1 MMISDSFKQAEL
13 ALTAYSDLDQGMQ
26 LGQYISTLQDGGEGL
41 SESQAIKFASTYRV
55 VDRYFDATGLS
66 ATIFAKDTT
75 GETFLAIRGTEASDS
90 MDLLTD
96 LIDITWLGSTT
107 LQPQYI
113 SLKFKVAEWLENGI
127 LPQNF
132 TVTGHS
138 LGGFLAAGLVAEP
151 MFTNH
156 ISHAYLFNAPGVGG
170 SSAAAYAILDFLGVA
185 PAYDQSKISNIEAA
199 TGTSPISGL
208 GFDVAPPIDV
218 IIEDQMASDISD
230 PPGARNHSQQVL
242 TDALAVYSV
251 YSQLAPNLSQE
262 QLNKLMDAFG
272 SIRILVDR
280 TVKRWNPPSMR
291 CVSFC

>member
-1 MMISDSFKQAEL
+1 MSQQIEYLKQAEL
-13 ALTAYSDLDQGMQ
+13 ALAAYADFTSDMLTQAELEDADF
-26 LGQYISTLQDGGEGL
+26 ST
-41 SESQAIKFASTYRV
+41 SQARTFTDTYRLV
-55 VDRYFDATGLS
+55 AQYTDATGLS
-66 ATIFAKDTT
+66 ATIFTDKVS
-75 GETFLAIRGTEASDS
+75 GEAFLAIRGTEASDS

-156 ISHAYLFNAPGVGG
+156 ISHAYLFNTPGVGG
-170 SSAAAYAILDFLGVA
+170 YTGPSAAAYAILDFLGVA

-199 TGTSPISGL
+199 TDISPISGL
-208 GFDVAPPIDV
+208 GFDVAPPIDA
-218 IIEDQMASDISD
+218 IIEDQMVWDISD
-230 PPGARNHSQQVL
+230 PSSMRNHSQQVL
-242 TDALAVYSV
+242 TDASVVYSV
-251 YSQLAPNLSQE
+251 VFA
-262 QLNKLMDAFG
+262 
-272 SIRILVDR
+272 
-280 TVKRWNPPSMR
+280 
-291 CVSFC
+291 